1 MLELHPDLHSATH
14 SATHSTT
21 AGARGRVRGCLLRI
35 LSRTQD
41 TLLGLDCERGERKH
55 KRRCPSES
63 VVMAHDGDTIRFV
76 LLFTLLGG
84 SRE

>member
-1 MLELHPDLHSATH
+1 MGLMLVLHPDFH

-21 AGARGRVRGCLLRI
+21 AGVSGRDRGCLLRI
-35 LSRTQD
+35 LSRT
-41 TLLGLDCERGERKH
+41 LLRILYRTPRL
-55 KRRCPSES
+55 PSES